1 MTISTALIMIA
12 AVLAA
17 VLLLSG
23 VLDFILNMITD
34 VIPGADEAIDA
45 FVGHQ
50 DTWWWKHY
58 EEDMGF
64 GVKHCYGDFTITEG
78 IWDKIQSFISWFIG
92 EIKFAIDMLAVR
104 IANILTDL
112 RWGINISMETARAI
126 AIGII
131 VLAIAVVGYAIWWL
145 VRG

>member
-23 VLDFILNMITD
+23 VLDFILNTITD
-34 VIPGADEAIDA
+34 AIPGADEAIDA

-50 DTWWWKHY
+50 DTWWWRHY
-58 EEDMGF
+58 EEDLGF
-64 GVKHCYGDFTITEG
+64 GLKHHHGDFIITEG
-78 IWDKIQSFISWFIG
+78 IWTKINDFFNWIVG
-92 EIKFAIDMLAVR
+92 EIKFAIDMLALR
-104 IANILTDL
+104 IKSILADL
-112 RWGINISMETARAI
+112 RWGIDISLETARAI

-131 VLAIAVVGYAIWWL
+131 VLAIAVVGYALYWL
-145 VRG
+145 VRS